1 MISFNKL
8 DKSKFSLFSV
18 KFDLENYIV
27 HPKLGDEAGVLGALA
42 IAMGLNFEI
51 N

>member
-1 MISFNKL
+1 MIPILKTELSSEL
-8 DKSKFSLFSV
+8 
-18 KFDLENYIV
+18 FDLENYIV

-51 N
+51 NQ